1 MASFYNIIPNRQT
14 VSMKQRNLR
23 LFYTHETLFQFSDTM
38 LVIVLP
44 IFIYQLFHSIS
55 AVFAFTF
62 IWNIFYAFLFIPVFN
77 IAMKSGKPKYFMGM
91 GMVFYVLSLWFFGQT
106 TANNIRMII
115 PATIFMTLYI
125 SFYWM
130 IRHWFFA
137 SNTDYQKIGKQM
149 SWLAIIKIITGFI
162 APIIG
167 GWVSFSISFNATF
180 VLGSIA
186 GILGLVPILFFRAPA
201 HDGAYGLKEIR
212 TMLGKPELKAI
223 RPAHFWEGFTQHFI
237 NNAWILAF
245 AIFIGNIK
253 DLGIL
258 VGMTTLVAA
267 LLTRLSGYWF
277 DKRERRIVLSRL
289 TFLRSLGAFLYA
301 SVGIYP
307 ALVYVWSVQL
317 FNRFAETMHQTF
329 ADSYLYAYGSKIHPV
344 HFNLNREIYLT
355 IARLISSAILTIVFL
370 FLSDAY
376 LWLVIAMGAFML
388 IGWLTLK
395 KSDYLLK

>member
-1 MASFYNIIPNRQT
+1 
-14 VSMKQRNLR
+14 MKQRNLH

-38 LVIVLP
+38 LIIVLP

-55 AVFAFTF
+55 AVFTFTF
-62 IWNIFYAFLFIPVFN
+62 IWNVFYALLFIPVFN
-77 IAMKSGKPKYFMGM
+77 LAMKSRKPKYFMAM

-106 TANNIRMII
+106 TTDNIRMII

-137 SNTDYQKIGKQM
+137 TNTDYRRIGKQM
-149 SWLAIIKIITGFI
+149 SWLAIIKIITGFA

-167 GWVSFSISFNATF
+167 GWVSFRVSFNATF
-180 VLGSIA
+180 ILGSLA
-186 GILGLVPILFFRAPA
+186 GLLSLIPILFFHAPA
-201 HDGAYGLKEIR
+201 HDGTYGLKEIR
-212 TMLGKPELKAI
+212 TTLGKPELKAI

-237 NNAWILAF
+237 SNAWILAF
-245 AIFIGNIK
+245 ALFIGNIK
-253 DLGIL
+253 ELGIL
-258 VGMTTLVAA
+258 VGVTTLVAT
-267 LLTRLSGYWF
+267 LLTRLSGHWF
-277 DKRERRIVLSRL
+277 DKRKRIVIFSRL
-289 TFLRSLGAFLYA
+289 TFIRSLGAFLYA

-307 ALVYVWSVQL
+307 HLIYVWGVQL

-329 ADSYLYAYGSKIHPV
+329 ADSYLYAYGNKIHPV

-355 IARLISSAILTIVFL
+355 IARLISSAILATAFL
-370 FLSDAY
+370 FLPDRF

-388 IGWLTLK
+388 MGWLTLRR
-395 KSDYLLK
+395 SDHLLG